1 MSKITYCILILVG
14 LISCQIEKND
24 NMIEKYKA
32 EVLAIEKAFAK
43 LAKEKGVKTAFLT
56 FASEEAVLLRGEKLI
71 RGREAISN
79 YFDDQT
85 NTDVKLAWKPDF
97 VSVSSTGDLAYTYGK
112 YKFSATDEN
121 GNKIEN
127 AGIFH
132 TVWKKEADGKWR
144 FVWD

>member
-1 MSKITYCILILVG
+1 MGKIIYCILILVG
-14 LISCQIEKND
+14 LISCQTEKND
-24 NMIEKYKA
+24 NMIEKYKE

-127 AGIFH
+127 AEIFH

>member
-1 MSKITYCILILVG
+1 MGKIIYCILILVG

-24 NMIEKYKA
+24 NMIEKHKA

-43 LAKEKGVKTAFLT
+43 LVKEKGVKTAFLT
-56 FASEEAVLLRGEKLI
+56 FASEEAVLLRDEKLI
-71 RGREAISN
+71 RGRSAISD

-85 NTDVKLAWKPDF
+85 ISDVRLEWKPDF
-97 VSVSSTGDLAYTYGK
+97 VTVSSSGDLAYTYGK
-112 YKFSATDEN
+112 YNFSAKDQA

-132 TVWKKEADGKWR
+132 TVWKKEADGKWK